1 LYRVPIRFYNSKK
14 CPKNPISRS
23 RGIVFMLIG
32 SACAYLMGKRV
43 LNIYENGIGAIN
55 LPYRDSALGL
65 DHTRSVHPR
74 TLVMVG
80 KLISIL
86 LEESFKIENPFLFW
100 TKAQMC
106 QTLVKNQAIDLAFL
120 TKSCDKSLHQNPSQ
134 CGYCSSCLLRKQSLL
149 AAGIEDKTKY
159 YISHASSSIK
169 QNYYLYL
176 NNILEQVKTLY
187 NLLNTYDEFDQQWN
201 AITNQYPQL
210 DYEISDYLELN
221 YYDLSCNNIRD
232 LLLNLYRNY
241 IDEWN
246 RVKSQ
251 VQATIEDDNHDE

>member
-1 LYRVPIRFYNSKK
+1 
-14 CPKNPISRS
+14 
-23 RGIVFMLIG
+23 
-32 SACAYLMGKRV
+32 
-43 LNIYENGIGAIN
+43 
-55 LPYRDSALGL
+55 
-65 DHTRSVHPR
+65 
-74 TLVMVG
+74 
-80 KLISIL
+80 
-86 LEESFKIENPFLFW
+86 
-100 TKAQMC
+100 
-106 QTLVKNQAIDLAFL
+106 
-120 TKSCDKSLHQNPSQ
+120 
-134 CGYCSSCLLRKQSLL
+134 
-149 AAGIEDKTKY
+149 
-159 YISHASSSIK
+159 
-169 QNYYLYL
+169 
-176 NNILEQVKTLY
+176 LY